1 MSRGIVAVGGRVEV
15 YGEGWH
21 SVSGNASNVKSSWVE
36 WAVVSLSGKAADWT
50 LNKEGRW
57 P

>member
-1 MSRGIVAVGGRVEV
+1 MSRGVVAVGGRVEV

-36 WAVVSLSGKAADWT
+36 WAVVSHGKY
-50 LNKEGRW
+50 G
-57 P
+57 